1 MSEKYFLRP
10 PQKQVKTK
18 PTFQTTIFRAKF
30 TFWPIKLNTYMQ
42 EIKFTSHKL
51 YLFGLLFSINV
62 KEHSY
67 RPKYTLSF
75 SICPNLNDSQTFKS
89 SSCKK
94 IFSSVYVIDAT
105 CFDECFFVP
114 CDNWKTLRSL
124 LLVLDIFNRQI
135 VVFLE
140 ASFLKE
146 VCILR
151 KNIFA
156 CLFSVHNAISVH
168 VMNKNV

>member
-1 MSEKYFLRP
+1 MTHKPSKAAA
-10 PQKQVKTK
+10 VK
-18 PTFQTTIFRAKF
+18 KF
-30 TFWPIKLNTYMQ
+30 
-42 EIKFTSHKL
+42 
-51 YLFGLLFSINV
+51 
-62 KEHSY
+62 
-67 RPKYTLSF
+67 
-75 SICPNLNDSQTFKS
+75 
-89 SSCKK
+89 
-94 IFSSVYVIDAT
+94 FSSVYVIDAT

-114 CDNWKTLRSL
+114 CDNWKTLFLLLSL
-124 LLVLDIFNRQI
+124 LLLLDIFNRQI